1 MRQRLLSTTNNK
13 RYMSMI
19 VLKAIVGKCIANR
32 FLSAYV
38 VFVFC
43 IKANKEGV
51 NFLTF
56 ISA

>member
-13 RYMSMI
+13 RYMFMI
-19 VLKAIVGKCIANR
+19 VLKAIVGKCMANR
-32 FLSAYV
+32 FLSASV
-38 VFVFC
+38 VFVYC

-51 NFLTF
+51 KFFTF